1 MPHTSPRALV
11 AMATAMTLVIILIS
25 GTTMAAAAPT
35 ERHRWERL
43 QTDLDAVVDDAADAG
58 ITLSVAVTDLSGRYC
73 RASLEAGGGER
84 VKAAS
89 VIKLGL
95 LAALM
100 DRVDRGRLDLATS
113 VHIPAGSSNIV
124 GGSGT
129 LRDRDFPLDITVD
142 ELMRLM
148 VQVSD
153 NTATNVLIDVAGG
166 FDVVNAFMAGHGYE
180 TLWLGRKMIHPASP
194 PLRENYITAGEVTE
208 LVVELWEGTLV
219 SRTSSDR
226 ILDLMR
232 GQLVN
237 TKYGAVIPREH
248 LANKTGELADVSHDS
263 GVITLPGRELALTTT
278 TSHTGLP
285 QTQVNQYVQATAHI
299 AYNFS
304 QEALPGDQGKRP
316 DISHCRFRS

>member
-1 MPHTSPRALV
+1 MPHSLTR
-11 AMATAMTLVIILIS
+11 TII
-25 GTTMAAAAPT
+25 AAAAAGTFLVAGTTAATAAPPE
-35 ERHRWERL
+35 ERRWQEL
-43 QTDLDAVVDDAADAG
+43 QTELDAVVDDAADAG
-58 ITLSVAVTDLSGRYC
+58 IILSVAVTDLSGRYC
-73 RASLEAGGGER
+73 GASLEAGGDER

-89 VIKLGL
+89 VIKLAL
-95 LAALM
+95 LATLM
-100 DRVDRGRLDLATS
+100 DKVDRGGLDLGTF

-129 LRDRDFPLDITVD
+129 LRNREFPLDISVD

-166 FDVVNAFMAGHGYE
+166 FDVVNTFMAGHGYKS
-180 TLWLGRKMIHPASP
+180 LWLGRKMIHPASP
-194 PLRENYITAGEVTE
+194 PLRENYITASEITE
-208 LVVELWEGTLV
+208 LIVELWHGTLV
-219 SRTSSDR
+219 SRKSSDY

-278 TSHTGLP
+278 TSYTALP
-285 QTQVNQYVQATAHI
+285 QTQVNRYVQETARI
-299 AYNFS
+299 SYEFS
-304 QEALPGDQGKRP
+304 QTPIPGDQGKRA
-316 DISHCRFRS
+316 DISHCHGRG

>member
-1 MPHTSPRALV
+1 R
-11 AMATAMTLVIILIS
+11 
-25 GTTMAAAAPT
+25 
-35 ERHRWERL
+35 RWAQL
-43 QTDLDAVVDDAADAG
+43 QTELNAVVDDAADAG

-73 RASLEAGGGER
+73 RASLEAGGDER
-84 VKAAS
+84 AKAAS

-95 LAALM
+95 LATLM
-100 DRVDRGRLDLATS
+100 EKVDQGRLSLNTL

-129 LRDRDFPLDITVD
+129 LRDRDFPLDISID

-166 FDVVNAFMAGHGYE
+166 FDVVNAFMSEHGYE
-180 TLWLGRKMIHPASP
+180 SLWLGRKMIHPASP
-194 PLRENYITAGEVTE
+194 PLQENYITASEVTE
-208 LVVELWEGTLV
+208 LIVDLWEGTLL
-219 SRTSSDR
+219 SRTSSDY

-232 GQLVN
+232 GQLVD
-237 TKYGAVIPREH
+237 TKYGAVVPREH

-278 TSHTGLP
+278 TSYTGLP
-285 QTQVNQYVQATAHI
+285 QTQVNRYVQETARI
-299 AYNFS
+299 TYRFS
-304 QEALPGDQGKRP
+304 QQPLPGDQGKRP
-316 DISHCRFRS
+316 EISHCQA